1 MITVCFPVFN
11 GEKLIKKAIQTT
23 INQIEEQ
30 KIKAKI
36 LISNNCSEDNTLN
49 ICEEFE
55 QKYTYVKIFNH
66 ERWDLDLR
74 NINKKNF
81 WLQNNATGRILFGQK
96 NENKF
101 IEKNFTIVKNELSEC
116 TIFLNSGGNS
126 VDSPHIKL
134 NDFFLNLL
142 DNFDDILISLFP
154 KIFALN
160 RRVVLRI
167 K

>member
-1 MITVCFPVFN
+1 MLN
-11 GEKLIKKAIQTT
+11 KKGL
-23 INQIEEQ
+23 
-30 KIKAKI
+30 I
-36 LISNNCSEDNTLN
+36 LINEPEISFIFKVFL
-49 ICEEFE
+49 
-55 QKYTYVKIFNH
+55 KVFNH

-96 NENKF
+96 NKNQF
-101 IEKNFTIVKNELSEC
+101 IEKNFFIEKNELNEC

-126 VDSPHIKL
+126 VNSPHIKL
-134 NDFFLNLL
+134 NDFFLNLF
-142 DNFDDILISLFP
+142 DKFDDILIYLFP

-160 RRVVLRI
+160 RSVVLKI